1 MLIGVVSDTHRDKS
15 VFQKVAEVLQD
26 TDLIIHLGD
35 NVQDVE
41 GIKEYYKKKII
52 NVRGNCDFG
61 KKEPLELLEEV
72 EGVKIFITHGHNYD
86 VKYNILKLKYRAEE
100 LGADIALFGHTHV
113 SVIEYEEGIWFMN
126 PGSAS
131 LPRDAYSS
139 VAIIEINDRKINP
152 GIKLLQKE

>member
-1 MLIGVVSDTHRDKS
+1 MLIGVVSDTHRDKTI
-15 VFQKVAEVLQD
+15 FQRIAEALED

-61 KKEPLELLEEV
+61 RKEPLELLEEV

-86 VKYNILKLKYRAEE
+86 VKYNMLKLKYRAQE

-139 VAIIEINDRKINP
+139 VATIEINEGKINP
-152 GIKLLQKE
+152 SIKLL